1 MEGSKE
7 IQTKEVQPQEVQE
20 KELENKTG
28 RTKKEVPIIELIELI
43 NANKLTRKEVLARYN
58 ISGKTFTRLIKENG
72 YTYNP
77 SKKIYVK
84 KEEPKGLEPQELS
97 KITYLIPADLHKS
110 LKLQAIFEGKTAT
123 EIIIKA
129 LEEYIPATTKELSRN
144 YKGKE

>member
-1 MEGSKE
+1 MEGME
-7 IQTKEVQPQEVQE
+7 ELKEVRES
-20 KELENKTG
+20 
-28 RTKKEVPIIELIELI
+28 KKKVNTDKKNIPIIELIELI
-43 NANKLTRKEVLARYN
+43 NKGDLTRKEVLSRYT
-58 ISGKTFTRLIKENG
+58 ISGKTFTKLIKENG

-84 KEEPKGLEPQELS
+84 QEDPKELEPQELS

-123 EIIIKA
+123 EIIISA

-144 YKGKE
+144 YNGDK

>member
-1 MEGSKE
+1 MEDME
-7 IQTKEVQPQEVQE
+7 DIKEVR
-20 KELENKTG
+20 ENK
-28 RTKKEVPIIELIELI
+28 KKVKTDKKNIPIIELIELI
-43 NANKLTRKEVLARYN
+43 NKGDLTRKEVLSRFT
-58 ISGKTFTRLIKENG
+58 ISGKTFTKLIKENG

-84 KEEPKGLEPQELS
+84 QEDPKELEPQELS

-123 EIIIKA
+123 EIIISA

-144 YKGKE
+144 YNGDK

>member
-1 MEGSKE
+1 MECMESME
-7 IQTKEVQPQEVQE
+7 DIKEVR
-20 KELENKTG
+20 ENK
-28 RTKKEVPIIELIELI
+28 KKVKTDKKNIPIIELIELI
-43 NANKLTRKEVLARYN
+43 NKGDLTRKEVLSRYT
-58 ISGKTFTRLIKENG
+58 ISGKTFTKLIKENG

-84 KEEPKGLEPQELS
+84 QEDPKELEPQELS

-123 EIIIKA
+123 EIIISA

-144 YKGKE
+144 YNGDK